1 MRNAIHKFGKFY
13 SNIMINMIGIFIFV
27 GILSVIF
34 GDSGWAPNEN
44 IYAIS
49 QFVYSYVIPALIAY
63 AAGNHMGQIYEKRP
77 DVPKTGINH
86 AGGAIAVMAAAGIM
100 IADKNCAILGA
111 MILGPICGLLW
122 KHVLEP
128 LTRKAVQGMEMLTRN
143 LVAAIVGAAFS
154 IAAYYVLTPVLSAVT
169 HVIMMGVDWLI
180 AHKLI
185 CLTSVLIE
193 PAKVFFLNN
202 SIHHGILLPLAM
214 QQAEQN
220 GSSMLFLL
228 ETNPGPGLGVL
239 LALWLSNRKKRKE
252 YAAYMFV
259 ECIGGIHEIYFP
271 EVLAN
276 LWLLLALISGG
287 MAGTLCMS
295 VFHVASAGLVSPG
308 SILTVLFMSGHH
320 VLATLFAVAIST
332 AVSCA
337 IAFFILKR
345 QGKWCTEA
353 AISAQEEKEEAVQEK
368 KEEAVQEKRQ
378 VLEKELMQGIKI
390 GFICDA
396 GVGSS
401 AMGAALFRRKLKEE
415 GMDGITA
422 EAYAVDQ
429 IPEDLTIGVCQR
441 AFLEILQKESNL
453 SNIVTMESLL
463 NQTEHLALIEKLRK
477 GDITQCM
484 SHHA

>member
-34 GDSGWAPNEN
+34 GDYGWAPNEN

-86 AGGAIAVMAAAGIM
+86 AGGAIAVMAAAGVM

-111 MILGPICGLLW
+111 MILGPVCGLLW
-122 KHVLEP
+122 KHVLES

-276 LWLLLALISGG
+276 LWLLLALIPGG
-287 MAGTLCMS
+287 MAGILCMS

-308 SILTVLFMSGHH
+308 SILTLLFMSGHH
-320 VLATLFAVAIST
+320 VLGTLFAVAIST

-337 IAFFILKR
+337 IAFLILKR
-345 QGKWCTEA
+345 QGKWYTEA
-353 AISAQEEKEEAVQEK
+353 AISAQEE

-477 GDITQCM
+477 GDITQ
-484 SHHA
+484 

>member
-1 MRNAIHKFGKFY
+1 
-13 SNIMINMIGIFIFV
+13 MIGIFIFV

-34 GDSGWAPNEN
+34 GDYGWVPNEN

-86 AGGAIAVMAAAGIM
+86 AGGAIAVMAAAGVM
-100 IADKNCAILGA
+100 IANKNCAILGA

-276 LWLLLALISGG
+276 LWLLLALIPGG
-287 MAGTLCMS
+287 MAGILCMS

-308 SILTVLFMSGHH
+308 SILTLFFMSGHH

-353 AISAQEEKEEAVQEK
+353 AISAQEEK
-368 KEEAVQEKRQ
+368 KEEVQEKRQ
-378 VLEKELMQGIKI
+378 MLEKGQMQEIKI

-477 GDITQCM
+477 GDITQ
-484 SHHA
+484 

>member
-1 MRNAIHKFGKFY
+1 MKEKVQLFGRAL
-13 SNIMINMIGIFIFV
+13 SGMVMPNIGAFIAWGLITALF
-27 GILSVIF
+27 IST
-34 GDSGWAPNEN
+34 GWCPNETLAQLVDPMSKYLLPFL
-44 IYAIS
+44 IGYTGGK
-49 QFVYSYVIPALIAY
+49 VVGDHRGGVI
-63 AAGNHMGQIYEKRP
+63 
-77 DVPKTGINH
+77 
-86 AGGAIAVMAAAGIM
+86 GAIGTFGVIVGSDIPMFI
-100 IADKNCAILGA
+100 GA
-111 MILGPICGLLW
+111 MIMGPLSAWILKKFDKLVEGKIKAGFEMLVNNFSLGIIGAILACAAMYLIAPAVTVLNSAMEAGVGFFVDHGLL
-122 KHVLEP
+122 P
-128 LTRKAVQGMEMLTRN
+128 LA
-143 LVAAIVGAAFS
+143 S
-154 IAAYYVLTPVLSAVT
+154 IF
-169 HVIMMGVDWLI
+169 
-180 AHKLI
+180 
-185 CLTSVLIE
+185 IE
-193 PAKVFFLNN
+193 PAKVLFLNN
-202 SIHHGILLPLAM
+202 AINHGILSPM
-214 QQAEQN
+214 GIQQVKEV
-220 GSSMLFLL
+220 GKSVFLL
-228 ETNPGPGLGVL
+228 LEANPGPGLGVL

-276 LWLLLALISGG
+276 LWLLLALIPGG

-332 AVSCA
+332 AVSCV

-368 KEEAVQEKRQ
+368 RQ
-378 VLEKELMQGIKI
+378 VLEKELMLEIKI

-415 GMDGITA
+415 GMNGIAA

-441 AFLEILQKESNL
+441 EFLEILQKESNL

-477 GDITQCM
+477 GDITQ
-484 SHHA
+484 

>member
-1 MRNAIHKFGKFY
+1 
-13 SNIMINMIGIFIFV
+13 MIGIFIFV

-34 GDSGWAPNEN
+34 GDYGWVPNEN

-86 AGGAIAVMAAAGIM
+86 AGGAIAVMAAAGVM
-100 IADKNCAILGA
+100 IANKNCAILGA

-143 LVAAIVGAAFS
+143 LVAAVVGAAFS

-276 LWLLLALISGG
+276 LWLLLALIPGG
-287 MAGTLCMS
+287 MAGILCMS
-295 VFHVASAGLVSPG
+295 VFHVASAGVVSPG
-308 SILTVLFMSGHH
+308 SILTLLFMSGHH

-345 QGKWCTEA
+345 QGKRCTEA
-353 AISAQEEKEEAVQEK
+353 AISAQEEK
-368 KEEAVQEKRQ
+368 KEEVQEKRQ
-378 VLEKELMQGIKI
+378 MLEKGQMQEIKI

-477 GDITQCM
+477 GDITQ
-484 SHHA
+484 

>member
-34 GDSGWAPNEN
+34 GDYGWAPNEN

-86 AGGAIAVMAAAGIM
+86 AGGAIAVMAAAGVM

-111 MILGPICGLLW
+111 MILGPVCGLLW

-214 QQAEQN
+214 QQAEQS

-276 LWLLLALISGG
+276 LWLLLALIPGG
-287 MAGTLCMS
+287 MAGILCMS

-308 SILTVLFMSGHH
+308 SILTLLFMSGHH

-353 AISAQEEKEEAVQEK
+353 AISAQEEK
-368 KEEAVQEKRQ
+368 KEEVQEKRQ
-378 VLEKELMQGIKI
+378 MLEKGQMQEIKI

-477 GDITQCM
+477 GDITQ
-484 SHHA
+484 

>member
-34 GDSGWAPNEN
+34 GDYGWAPNEN

-63 AAGNHMGQIYEKRP
+63 AAGNHMGQIYEKRL

-276 LWLLLALISGG
+276 LWLLLALIPGG
-287 MAGTLCMS
+287 MAGILCMS

-308 SILTVLFMSGHH
+308 SILTLLFMSGHH
-320 VLATLFAVAIST
+320 VLGTLFAVAIST

-337 IAFFILKR
+337 IAFLILKR
-345 QGKWCTEA
+345 QGKWYTEA

-415 GMDGITA
+415 GMNGITA

-477 GDITQCM
+477 GDITQ
-484 SHHA
+484 

>member
-34 GDSGWAPNEN
+34 GDYGWVPNEN

-63 AAGNHMGQIYEKRP
+63 TAGNHMGQIYEKRP

-86 AGGAIAVMAAAGIM
+86 AGGAIAVMAAAGVM
-100 IADKNCAILGA
+100 IADKNSAILGA

-143 LVAAIVGAAFS
+143 LVAAIVGAVFS

-276 LWLLLALISGG
+276 LWLLLALIPGG

-320 VLATLFAVAIST
+320 VMAMLFAVAISI
-332 AVSCA
+332 AVSAA

-345 QGKWCTEA
+345 QGKWRTET
-353 AISAQEEKEEAVQEK
+353 AISAQAEEKENVQEM
-368 KEEAVQEKRQ
+368 EQVQEMRQ
-378 VLEKELMQGIKI
+378 MREMKI

-441 AFLEILQKESNL
+441 EFLEILQKESNL

-477 GDITQCM
+477 GDITQ
-484 SHHA
+484 

>member
-1 MRNAIHKFGKFY
+1 
-13 SNIMINMIGIFIFV
+13 MIGIFIFV

-34 GDSGWAPNEN
+34 GDYGWAPNEN

-77 DVPKTGINH
+77 DVPKTGVNH

-111 MILGPICGLLW
+111 MILGPVCGLLW

-154 IAAYYVLTPVLSAVT
+154 ISAYYVLTPMLSAVT

-214 QQAEQN
+214 QQAEQS

-276 LWLLLALISGG
+276 LWLLLALIPGG
-287 MAGTLCMS
+287 MAGILCMS

-353 AISAQEEKEEAVQEK
+353 AISAQEEK
-368 KEEAVQEKRQ
+368 KEEVQEKRQ
-378 VLEKELMQGIKI
+378 MLEKGQMQEIKI

-477 GDITQCM
+477 GDITQ
-484 SHHA
+484 

>member
-34 GDSGWAPNEN
+34 GDYGWVPNEN

-86 AGGAIAVMAAAGIM
+86 AGGAIAVMAAAGVM
-100 IADKNCAILGA
+100 IANKNCAILGA

-276 LWLLLALISGG
+276 LWLLLALIPGG

-308 SILTVLFMSGHH
+308 SILTLLFMSGHH

-353 AISAQEEKEEAVQEK
+353 AISAQEEK
-368 KEEAVQEKRQ
+368 KEEVQEKRQ
-378 VLEKELMQGIKI
+378 MLEKGQMQEIKI

-463 NQTEHLALIEKLRK
+463 NQTEHLTLIEKLRK
-477 GDITQCM
+477 GDITQ
-484 SHHA
+484 

>member
-34 GDSGWAPNEN
+34 GDYGWAPNEN

-63 AAGNHMGQIYEKRP
+63 AAGNHMGQIYEKRL

-276 LWLLLALISGG
+276 LWLLLALIPGG
-287 MAGTLCMS
+287 MAGILCMS

-308 SILTVLFMSGHH
+308 SILTLLFMSGHH

-353 AISAQEEKEEAVQEK
+353 AISAQEEK
-368 KEEAVQEKRQ
+368 KEEVQEKRQ
-378 VLEKELMQGIKI
+378 MLEKGLMQEIKI

-477 GDITQCM
+477 GDITQ
-484 SHHA
+484 

>member
-1 MRNAIHKFGKFY
+1 
-13 SNIMINMIGIFIFV
+13 
-27 GILSVIF
+27 
-34 GDSGWAPNEN
+34 
-44 IYAIS
+44 
-49 QFVYSYVIPALIAY
+49 
-63 AAGNHMGQIYEKRP
+63 
-77 DVPKTGINH
+77 
-86 AGGAIAVMAAAGIM
+86 MAAAGIM

-122 KHVLEP
+122 KNVLEP
-128 LTRKAVQGMEMLTRN
+128 LTRKAVQGMEMLARN

-276 LWLLLALISGG
+276 LWLLLALIPGG
-287 MAGTLCMS
+287 MAGILCMS
-295 VFHVASAGLVSPG
+295 VFHVASAVWYRRAG
-308 SILTVLFMSGHH
+308 ILTVLFMSGHH

-353 AISAQEEKEEAVQEK
+353 AISAQEEKK
-368 KEEAVQEKRQ
+368 KRY
-378 VLEKELMQGIKI
+378 
-390 GFICDA
+390 
-396 GVGSS
+396 
-401 AMGAALFRRKLKEE
+401 RRRNRCWRR
-415 GMDGITA
+415 DR
-422 EAYAVDQ
+422 
-429 IPEDLTIGVCQR
+429 C
-441 AFLEILQKESNL
+441 
-453 SNIVTMESLL
+453 
-463 NQTEHLALIEKLRK
+463 RK
-477 GDITQCM
+477 
-484 SHHA
+484 

>member
-34 GDSGWAPNEN
+34 GDYGWAPNEN

-63 AAGNHMGQIYEKRP
+63 AAGNHMGQIYEKRL

-276 LWLLLALISGG
+276 LWLLLALIPGG
-287 MAGTLCMS
+287 MAGILCMS
-295 VFHVASAGLVSPG
+295 VFHVASAGLISPG
-308 SILTVLFMSGHH
+308 SILTLLFMSGHH

-353 AISAQEEKEEAVQEK
+353 AISAQEEK
-368 KEEAVQEKRQ
+368 KEEVQEKRQ
-378 VLEKELMQGIKI
+378 MLEKGQMQEIKI

-477 GDITQCM
+477 GDITQ
-484 SHHA
+484 

>member
-1 MRNAIHKFGKFY
+1 MKEKVQLFGRAL
-13 SNIMINMIGIFIFV
+13 SGMVMPNIGAFIAWGLITALF
-27 GILSVIF
+27 IST
-34 GDSGWAPNEN
+34 GWCPNETLAQLVDPMSKYLLPLL
-44 IYAIS
+44 IGYTGGK
-49 QFVYSYVIPALIAY
+49 VVGDHRGGVI
-63 AAGNHMGQIYEKRP
+63 
-77 DVPKTGINH
+77 
-86 AGGAIAVMAAAGIM
+86 GAIGTFGVIVGSDIPMFI
-100 IADKNCAILGA
+100 GA
-111 MILGPICGLLW
+111 MIMGPLSAWILKKFDKLVEGKIKAGFEMLVNNFSLGIIGAILACAAMYLIAPAVTVLNSAMEAGVGFFVDHGLL
-122 KHVLEP
+122 P
-128 LTRKAVQGMEMLTRN
+128 LA
-143 LVAAIVGAAFS
+143 S
-154 IAAYYVLTPVLSAVT
+154 IF
-169 HVIMMGVDWLI
+169 
-180 AHKLI
+180 
-185 CLTSVLIE
+185 IE
-193 PAKVFFLNN
+193 PAKVLFLNN
-202 SIHHGILLPLAM
+202 AINHGILSPM
-214 QQAEQN
+214 GIQQVKEV
-220 GSSMLFLL
+220 GKSVFLL
-228 ETNPGPGLGVL
+228 LEANPGPGLGVL

-259 ECIGGIHEIYFP
+259 ECIGGIHEIYLP

-276 LWLLLALISGG
+276 LWLLLALIPGG

-332 AVSCA
+332 AVSCV

-368 KEEAVQEKRQ
+368 RQ
-378 VLEKELMQGIKI
+378 VLEKELMLEIKI

-415 GMDGITA
+415 GMNGIAA

-441 AFLEILQKESNL
+441 EFLEILQKESNL

-477 GDITQCM
+477 GDITQ
-484 SHHA
+484 

>member
-34 GDSGWAPNEN
+34 GDYGWAPNEN

-276 LWLLLALISGG
+276 LWLLLALIPGG
-287 MAGTLCMS
+287 MAGILCMS

-308 SILTVLFMSGHH
+308 SILTLLFMSGHH

-353 AISAQEEKEEAVQEK
+353 AISTQAEK
-368 KEEAVQEKRQ
+368 KEEVQEKRQ
-378 VLEKELMQGIKI
+378 MLEKGQMQEIKI

-477 GDITQCM
+477 GDITQ
-484 SHHA
+484 

>member
-1 MRNAIHKFGKFY
+1 
-13 SNIMINMIGIFIFV
+13 
-27 GILSVIF
+27 
-34 GDSGWAPNEN
+34 
-44 IYAIS
+44 
-49 QFVYSYVIPALIAY
+49 
-63 AAGNHMGQIYEKRP
+63 
-77 DVPKTGINH
+77 
-86 AGGAIAVMAAAGIM
+86 
-100 IADKNCAILGA
+100 
-111 MILGPICGLLW
+111 
-122 KHVLEP
+122 
-128 LTRKAVQGMEMLTRN
+128 
-143 LVAAIVGAAFS
+143 
-154 IAAYYVLTPVLSAVT
+154 
-169 HVIMMGVDWLI
+169 MMGVDWLI

-276 LWLLLALISGG
+276 LWLLLALIPGG

-332 AVSCA
+332 AVSCT

-353 AISAQEEKEEAVQEK
+353 AISAQEEKKEEVQEK
-368 KEEAVQEKRQ
+368 KQM
-378 VLEKELMQGIKI
+378 LEKGQMQEIKI

-415 GMDGITA
+415 GMNGITA

-441 AFLEILQKESNL
+441 EFLEILQKESNL

-477 GDITQCM
+477 GDITQ
-484 SHHA
+484 

>member
-34 GDSGWAPNEN
+34 GDYGWAPNEN

-239 LALWLSNRKKRKE
+239 FALWLSNRKKRKE

-477 GDITQCM
+477 GDITQ
-484 SHHA
+484 

>member
-34 GDSGWAPNEN
+34 GDYGWAPNEN

-63 AAGNHMGQIYEKRP
+63 AAGNHMGQIYEKRL

-169 HVIMMGVDWLI
+169 HVIMMVVDWLI

-276 LWLLLALISGG
+276 LWLLLALIPGG
-287 MAGTLCMS
+287 MAGILCMS
-295 VFHVASAGLVSPG
+295 VFHVASAGLISPG
-308 SILTVLFMSGHH
+308 SILTLLFMSGHH

-353 AISAQEEKEEAVQEK
+353 AISAQEEK
-368 KEEAVQEKRQ
+368 KEEVQEKRQ
-378 VLEKELMQGIKI
+378 MLEKGLMQEIKI

-477 GDITQCM
+477 GDITQ
-484 SHHA
+484 

>member
-34 GDSGWAPNEN
+34 GDYGWVPNEN

-86 AGGAIAVMAAAGIM
+86 AGGAIAVMAAAGVM
-100 IADKNCAILGA
+100 IANKNCAILGA

-143 LVAAIVGAAFS
+143 LVAAVVGAAFS

-276 LWLLLALISGG
+276 LWLLLALIPGG

-353 AISAQEEKEEAVQEK
+353 AISAQEEK
-368 KEEAVQEKRQ
+368 KEEVQEKRQ
-378 VLEKELMQGIKI
+378 MLEKGQMQEIKI

-477 GDITQCM
+477 GDITQ
-484 SHHA
+484 

>member
-34 GDSGWAPNEN
+34 GDYGWAPNEN

-276 LWLLLALISGG
+276 LWLLLALIPGG
-287 MAGTLCMS
+287 MAGILCMS

-308 SILTVLFMSGHH
+308 SILTLLFMSGHH

-353 AISAQEEKEEAVQEK
+353 AISAQAEK
-368 KEEAVQEKRQ
+368 KEEVQEKRQ
-378 VLEKELMQGIKI
+378 MLEKGQMQEIKI

-477 GDITQCM
+477 GDITQ
-484 SHHA
+484 

>member
-1 MRNAIHKFGKFY
+1 MGIQQVKEVGK
-13 SNIMINMIGIFIFV
+13 
-27 GILSVIF
+27 SV
-34 GDSGWAPNEN
+34 
-44 IYAIS
+44 
-49 QFVYSYVIPALIAY
+49 
-63 AAGNHMGQIYEKRP
+63 
-77 DVPKTGINH
+77 
-86 AGGAIAVMAAAGIM
+86 
-100 IADKNCAILGA
+100 
-111 MILGPICGLLW
+111 
-122 KHVLEP
+122 
-128 LTRKAVQGMEMLTRN
+128 
-143 LVAAIVGAAFS
+143 
-154 IAAYYVLTPVLSAVT
+154 
-169 HVIMMGVDWLI
+169 
-180 AHKLI
+180 
-185 CLTSVLIE
+185 
-193 PAKVFFLNN
+193 
-202 SIHHGILLPLAM
+202 
-214 QQAEQN
+214 
-220 GSSMLFLL
+220 FLL
-228 ETNPGPGLGVL
+228 LEANPGPGLGVL

-276 LWLLLALISGG
+276 LWLLLALIPGG

-332 AVSCA
+332 AVSCV

-368 KEEAVQEKRQ
+368 RQ
-378 VLEKELMQGIKI
+378 VLEKELMLEIKI

-415 GMDGITA
+415 GMNGIAA

-441 AFLEILQKESNL
+441 EFLEILQKESNL

-477 GDITQCM
+477 GDITQ
-484 SHHA
+484 

>member
-34 GDSGWAPNEN
+34 GDYGWAPNEN

-86 AGGAIAVMAAAGIM
+86 AGGAIAVMAAAGVM

-111 MILGPICGLLW
+111 MILGPICGMLW
-122 KHVLEP
+122 KNVLEP

-143 LVAAIVGAAFS
+143 LVAAIVGAVFS

-169 HVIMMGVDWLI
+169 HLIMMGVDWLI

-185 CLTSVLIE
+185 CLTSILIE

-214 QQAEQN
+214 QQAEQS

-239 LALWLSNRKKRKE
+239 LALWLLNRKKRKE

-276 LWLLLALISGG
+276 LWLLLALIPGG
-287 MAGTLCMS
+287 MVGILCMS

-353 AISAQEEKEEAVQEK
+353 AISAQEEK
-368 KEEAVQEKRQ
+368 KEEVQEKRQ
-378 VLEKELMQGIKI
+378 MLEKGQMQEIKI

-477 GDITQCM
+477 GDITQ
-484 SHHA
+484 

>member
-1 MRNAIHKFGKFY
+1 MQGYTMRNAIHKFGKFY

-34 GDSGWAPNEN
+34 GDYGWAPNEN

-63 AAGNHMGQIYEKRP
+63 AAGNHMGQIYEKRL

-169 HVIMMGVDWLI
+169 HVIMMVVDWLI

-276 LWLLLALISGG
+276 LWLLLALIPGG
-287 MAGTLCMS
+287 MAGILCMS
-295 VFHVASAGLVSPG
+295 VFHVASAGLISPG
-308 SILTVLFMSGHH
+308 SILTLLFMSGHH

-353 AISAQEEKEEAVQEK
+353 AISAQEEK
-368 KEEAVQEKRQ
+368 KEEVQEKRQ
-378 VLEKELMQGIKI
+378 MLEKGLMQEIKI

-477 GDITQCM
+477 GDITQ
-484 SHHA
+484 

>member
-34 GDSGWAPNEN
+34 GDYGWVPNEN

-86 AGGAIAVMAAAGIM
+86 AGGAIAVMAAAGVM
-100 IADKNCAILGA
+100 IANKNCAILGA

-143 LVAAIVGAAFS
+143 LVAAVVGAAFS

-276 LWLLLALISGG
+276 LWLLLALIPGG
-287 MAGTLCMS
+287 MAGILCMS

-308 SILTVLFMSGHH
+308 SILTLFFMSGHH

-353 AISAQEEKEEAVQEK
+353 AISAQEEK
-368 KEEAVQEKRQ
+368 KEEVQEKRQ
-378 VLEKELMQGIKI
+378 MLEKGQMQEIKI

-477 GDITQCM
+477 GDITQ
-484 SHHA
+484 

>member
-34 GDSGWAPNEN
+34 GDYGWVPNEN

-86 AGGAIAVMAAAGIM
+86 AGGSIAVMAAAGVM
-100 IADKNCAILGA
+100 IANKNCAILGA

-154 IAAYYVLTPVLSAVT
+154 IAAYYALTPVLSAVT

-276 LWLLLALISGG
+276 LWLLLALIPGG
-287 MAGTLCMS
+287 MAGILCMS

-308 SILTVLFMSGHH
+308 SILTLFFMSGHH

-353 AISAQEEKEEAVQEK
+353 AISAQEEK
-368 KEEAVQEKRQ
+368 KEEVQEKRQ
-378 VLEKELMQGIKI
+378 MLEKGQMQEIKI

-477 GDITQCM
+477 GDITQ
-484 SHHA
+484 

>member
-1 MRNAIHKFGKFY
+1 MKEKVQLFGRAL
-13 SNIMINMIGIFIFV
+13 SGMVMPNIGAFIAWGLITALF
-27 GILSVIF
+27 IST
-34 GDSGWAPNEN
+34 GWCPNETLAQLVDPMSKYLLPLL
-44 IYAIS
+44 IGYTGGK
-49 QFVYSYVIPALIAY
+49 VVGDHRGGVI
-63 AAGNHMGQIYEKRP
+63 
-77 DVPKTGINH
+77 
-86 AGGAIAVMAAAGIM
+86 GAIGTFGVIVGSDIPMFI
-100 IADKNCAILGA
+100 GA
-111 MILGPICGLLW
+111 MIMGPLSAWILKKFDKLVEGKIKAGFEMLVNNFSLGIIGAILACAAMYLIAPAVTVLNSAMEAGVGFFVDHGLL
-122 KHVLEP
+122 P
-128 LTRKAVQGMEMLTRN
+128 LA
-143 LVAAIVGAAFS
+143 S
-154 IAAYYVLTPVLSAVT
+154 IF
-169 HVIMMGVDWLI
+169 
-180 AHKLI
+180 
-185 CLTSVLIE
+185 IE
-193 PAKVFFLNN
+193 PAKVLFLNN
-202 SIHHGILLPLAM
+202 AINHGILSPM
-214 QQAEQN
+214 GIQQVKEV
-220 GSSMLFLL
+220 GKSVFLL
-228 ETNPGPGLGVL
+228 LEANPGPGLGVL

-276 LWLLLALISGG
+276 LWLLLALIPGG

-332 AVSCA
+332 AVSCV

-368 KEEAVQEKRQ
+368 RQ
-378 VLEKELMQGIKI
+378 VLEKELMLEIKI

-415 GMDGITA
+415 GMNGIAA

-429 IPEDLTIGVCQR
+429 IPEDLTIGVCQIE
-441 AFLEILQKESNL
+441 FLEILQKESNL

-477 GDITQCM
+477 GDITQ
-484 SHHA
+484 

>member
-34 GDSGWAPNEN
+34 GDYGWAPNEN

-63 AAGNHMGQIYEKRP
+63 AAGNHMGQIYEKRL

-143 LVAAIVGAAFS
+143 LVAAVVGAAFS
-154 IAAYYVLTPVLSAVT
+154 IAAYYVLTPMLSAVT

-185 CLTSVLIE
+185 CLTSILIE

-214 QQAEQN
+214 QQAEQS

-239 LALWLSNRKKRKE
+239 FALWLSNRKKRKE

-276 LWLLLALISGG
+276 LWLLLALIPGG
-287 MAGTLCMS
+287 MAGILCMS

-308 SILTVLFMSGHH
+308 SILTLLFMSGHH

-353 AISAQEEKEEAVQEK
+353 AISAQAEK
-368 KEEAVQEKRQ
+368 KEEVQEKRQ
-378 VLEKELMQGIKI
+378 MLEKGQMQEIKI

-477 GDITQCM
+477 GDITQ
-484 SHHA
+484 

>member
-34 GDSGWAPNEN
+34 GDYGWAPNEN

-276 LWLLLALISGG
+276 LWLLLALIPGG
-287 MAGTLCMS
+287 MAGILCMS

-308 SILTVLFMSGHH
+308 SILTLLFMSGHH

-353 AISAQEEKEEAVQEK
+353 AISAQEEK
-368 KEEAVQEKRQ
+368 KEEVQEKRQ
-378 VLEKELMQGIKI
+378 MLEKGQMQEIKI

-477 GDITQCM
+477 GDITQ
-484 SHHA
+484 

>member
-34 GDSGWAPNEN
+34 GDYGWAPNEN

-63 AAGNHMGQIYEKRP
+63 AAGNHMGQIYEKRL

-143 LVAAIVGAAFS
+143 LVAAVVGAAFS

-276 LWLLLALISGG
+276 LWLLLALIPGG
-287 MAGTLCMS
+287 MAGILCMS

-308 SILTVLFMSGHH
+308 SILTLLFMSGHH

-353 AISAQEEKEEAVQEK
+353 AISAQEEK
-368 KEEAVQEKRQ
+368 KEEVQEKRQ
-378 VLEKELMQGIKI
+378 MLEKGQMQKIKI

-477 GDITQCM
+477 GDITQ
-484 SHHA
+484 

>member
-34 GDSGWAPNEN
+34 GDYGWAPNEN

-276 LWLLLALISGG
+276 LWLLLALIPGG
-287 MAGTLCMS
+287 MAGILCMS

-308 SILTVLFMSGHH
+308 SILTLLFMSGHH

-353 AISAQEEKEEAVQEK
+353 AISAQEEK
-368 KEEAVQEKRQ
+368 KEEVQEKRQ
-378 VLEKELMQGIKI
+378 MLEKGLMQEIKI

-477 GDITQCM
+477 GDITQ
-484 SHHA
+484 

>member
-34 GDSGWAPNEN
+34 GDYGWAPNEN

-63 AAGNHMGQIYEKRP
+63 AAGNHMGQIYEKRL

-100 IADKNCAILGA
+100 IAVKNCAILGA

-169 HVIMMGVDWLI
+169 HVIMMVVDWLI

-276 LWLLLALISGG
+276 LWLLLALIPGG
-287 MAGTLCMS
+287 MAGILCMS
-295 VFHVASAGLVSPG
+295 VFHVASAGLISPG
-308 SILTVLFMSGHH
+308 SILTLLFMSGHH

-353 AISAQEEKEEAVQEK
+353 AISAQEEK
-368 KEEAVQEKRQ
+368 KEEVQEKRQ
-378 VLEKELMQGIKI
+378 MLEKGLMQEIKI

-477 GDITQCM
+477 GDITQ
-484 SHHA
+484 

>member
-34 GDSGWAPNEN
+34 GDYGWAPNEN

-111 MILGPICGLLW
+111 MILGPVCGLLW

-154 IAAYYVLTPVLSAVT
+154 ITAYYVLTPVLSAVT

-214 QQAEQN
+214 QQAEQS

-276 LWLLLALISGG
+276 LWLLLALIPGG

-353 AISAQEEKEEAVQEK
+353 AISAQEEK
-368 KEEAVQEKRQ
+368 KEEVQEKRQ
-378 VLEKELMQGIKI
+378 MLEKGQMQEIKI

-477 GDITQCM
+477 GDITQ
-484 SHHA
+484 

>member
-34 GDSGWAPNEN
+34 GDYGWAPNEN

-111 MILGPICGLLW
+111 MILGPVCGLLW

-154 IAAYYVLTPVLSAVT
+154 ITAYYVLTPVLSAVT

-214 QQAEQN
+214 QQAEQS

-276 LWLLLALISGG
+276 LWLLLALIPGG
-287 MAGTLCMS
+287 MAGILCMS

-308 SILTVLFMSGHH
+308 SILTLLFMSGHH
-320 VLATLFAVAIST
+320 VLGTLFAVAIST

-345 QGKWCTEA
+345 QGKWYTEA
-353 AISAQEEKEEAVQEK
+353 AISAQEEKEETVQEK

-378 VLEKELMQGIKI
+378 VLEKELMQEIKI

-415 GMDGITA
+415 GMNGITA

-477 GDITQCM
+477 GDITQ
-484 SHHA
+484 

>member
-1 MRNAIHKFGKFY
+1 
-13 SNIMINMIGIFIFV
+13 MIGIFIFV

-34 GDSGWAPNEN
+34 GDYGWVPNEN

-63 AAGNHMGQIYEKRP
+63 AAGNHMGQIYEKKP

-276 LWLLLALISGG
+276 LWLLLALIPGG

-308 SILTVLFMSGHH
+308 SILTLFFMSGHH

-353 AISAQEEKEEAVQEK
+353 AISAQEEK
-368 KEEAVQEKRQ
+368 KEEVQEKRPM
-378 VLEKELMQGIKI
+378 LEKGQMQEIKI

-429 IPEDLTIGVCQR
+429 IPKDLTIGVCQR

-477 GDITQCM
+477 GDITQ
-484 SHHA
+484 

>member
-34 GDSGWAPNEN
+34 GDYGWAPNEN

-86 AGGAIAVMAAAGIM
+86 AGGAIAVMAAAGVM

-111 MILGPICGLLW
+111 MILGPVCGLLW
-122 KHVLEP
+122 KHVLES

-154 IAAYYVLTPVLSAVT
+154 ISAYYVLTPMLSAVT

-214 QQAEQN
+214 QQAEQS

-276 LWLLLALISGG
+276 LWLLLALIPGG
-287 MAGTLCMS
+287 MAGILCMS

-308 SILTVLFMSGHH
+308 SILTLLFMSGHH

-353 AISAQEEKEEAVQEK
+353 AISAQEEKKEEVQEK

-477 GDITQCM
+477 GDITQ
-484 SHHA
+484 

>member
-34 GDSGWAPNEN
+34 GDYGWAPNEN

-154 IAAYYVLTPVLSAVT
+154 IAAYYVLTPMLSAVT

-214 QQAEQN
+214 QQAEQS

-239 LALWLSNRKKRKE
+239 FALWLSNRKKRKE

-276 LWLLLALISGG
+276 LWLLLALIPGG

-353 AISAQEEKEEAVQEK
+353 AISAQEEK
-368 KEEAVQEKRQ
+368 KEEVQEKRQ
-378 VLEKELMQGIKI
+378 MLEKGQMQEIKI

-477 GDITQCM
+477 GDITQ
-484 SHHA
+484 

>member
-34 GDSGWAPNEN
+34 GDYGWVPNEN

-63 AAGNHMGQIYEKRP
+63 AAGNHMGQIYEKRL

-143 LVAAIVGAAFS
+143 LVAAVVGAAFS

-193 PAKVFFLNN
+193 LAKVFFLNN

-276 LWLLLALISGG
+276 LWLLLALIPGG
-287 MAGTLCMS
+287 MAGILCMS

-308 SILTVLFMSGHH
+308 SILTLLFMSGHH

-353 AISAQEEKEEAVQEK
+353 AISAQEEK
-368 KEEAVQEKRQ
+368 KEEVQEKRQ
-378 VLEKELMQGIKI
+378 MLEKGQMQEIKI

-477 GDITQCM
+477 GDITQ
-484 SHHA
+484 